1 MNKNTILYA
10 ILAILYFMLFSCSQ
24 EELILPD
31 PTPLDAYK
39 RQSTQLGI
47 DREKININTEDASI
61 VAEIFNRKNHHLT
74 RNSLNEPTKRIKE
87 IFTLYNNGKPMMYI
101 INYQDQKGYTIIS
114 ATKKYYPV
122 IAYSDVGSFS
132 LQESYNDGSSIL
144 LDEYKK
150 IMQYNEIQPDS
161 IIDKYRKKWVEF
173 ENLKTEKLSDVSTRS
188 LSDYAMSI
196 KKEEQKKIWTNKGY
210 ECHDL
215 GAIRNFLSKERA
227 DGYIRDIC
235 NHTDQNYNCEKVNL
249 LLIKKYPIKTI
260 GPLLKTS
267 WHQRSPF
274 NVDAPNKLAGCVPI
288 AIAQIAKYYEWPVTY
303 SWTHIPLRCN
313 TNMEDDEFF
322 KKFIKD
328 IRSFSKVTY
337 KDKATGATMGNAVK
351 AFKKLN
357 YSATPMDYKRSE
369 TIQEIQNNRP
379 VFMGGDRKAIFFDI
393 ITKGH
398 AWVCDGYEVR
408 QTQYASLVWGSK
420 FNIPDMEEPDYF
432 FTNGTYDTS
441 EFLHMNWGWGEN
453 GGNGWYIFDNIYNR
467 THDVSYHLNREIIKV
482 SPNK

>member
-196 KKEEQKKIWTNKGY
+196 KKRSKK
-210 ECHDL
+210 DL
-215 GAIRNFLSKERA
+215 
-227 DGYIRDIC
+227 D
-235 NHTDQNYNCEKVNL
+235 
-249 LLIKKYPIKTI
+249 
-260 GPLLKTS
+260 
-267 WHQRSPF
+267 
-274 NVDAPNKLAGCVPI
+274 
-288 AIAQIAKYYEWPVTY
+288 
-303 SWTHIPLRCN
+303 
-313 TNMEDDEFF
+313 
-322 KKFIKD
+322 
-328 IRSFSKVTY
+328 
-337 KDKATGATMGNAVK
+337 
-351 AFKKLN
+351 
-357 YSATPMDYKRSE
+357 
-369 TIQEIQNNRP
+369 
-379 VFMGGDRKAIFFDI
+379 
-393 ITKGH
+393 
-398 AWVCDGYEVR
+398 
-408 QTQYASLVWGSK
+408 
-420 FNIPDMEEPDYF
+420 
-432 FTNGTYDTS
+432 
-441 EFLHMNWGWGEN
+441 
-453 GGNGWYIFDNIYNR
+453 
-467 THDVSYHLNREIIKV
+467 
-482 SPNK
+482 